1 MKKLFLMFMM
11 ALFTVS
17 MTSAQTVHE
26 SKMFDN
32 VYTTVS
38 VGAVNPTT
46 VWNGVKNVRPK
57 FGIEVGKQISTLYT
71 TGLEFT
77 AGVNTTGVKTA
88 FDDMSL
94 LWLHKFNVT
103 NAIWGYC
110 PDARWDFNVVGGLGW
125 GHDMVIRDNYGVV
138 QAGIEV
144 AYNFND
150 TWSLIA
156 KPNIEWNRVND
167 GLNVNHSDLGLAIG
181 VSYKFPNTDGTRGF
195 AVCDEDFLNSLVN
208 ELRAD
213 LELKE
218 QTLNGQKEINRQL
231 NDTLAVYKAHACETP
246 DTVFITKPIGP
257 TIGFT
262 INSAVI
268 DPHQEMNVINIAK
281 NYGDKKIVVKGYA
294 DAATGTPEYNM
305 ELSGKRAEAVKQLLI
320 KHGVKEENIT
330 TKAEGGQINLN
341 PFYTSDYMNRC
352 VLFTIE

>member
-1 MKKLFLMFMM
+1 MKKFFLMIMM

-17 MTSAQTVHE
+17 MTSAQVHE
-26 SKMFDN
+26 GKMFDN
-32 VYTTVS
+32 IYTTVS
-38 VGAVNPTT
+38 VSGVLPTT
-46 VWNGVKNVRPK
+46 DFQVGTTEFRKNWRSE
-57 FGIEVGKQISTLYT
+57 FGIEVGKQVTTLYT

-94 LWLHKFNVT
+94 LWLHKFNIA

-138 QAGIEV
+138 QAGVEV

-156 KPNIEWNRVND
+156 KPTIEWNRVND

-195 AVCDEDFLNSLVN
+195 TLCDEDFLNSLVN

-218 QTLNGQKEINRQL
+218 QALNGQKELNNQL
-231 NDTLAVYKAHACETP
+231 NAQLQSHKCAV
-246 DTVFITKPIGP
+246 DTVIIDNTIAP
-257 TIGFT
+257 TIGF
-262 INSAVI
+262 
-268 DPHQEMNVINIAK
+268 VINKAELTSQSDAYLYSIAQAYK
-281 NYGDKKIVVKGYA
+281 DSELIVKGYA
-294 DAATGTPEYNM
+294 DVKTGNPEYNM
-305 ELSGKRAEAVKQLLI
+305 ELSKKRAEVVKNKLI
-320 KHGVKEENIT
+320 EYGATNVSIEALGDT
-330 TKAEGGQINLN
+330 VQ
-341 PFYTSDYMNRC
+341 PFADNDMNR
-352 VLFTIE
+352 VAIVIKK

>member
-1 MKKLFLMFMM
+1 MKKFFLMIMM

-17 MTSAQTVHE
+17 MTSAQVHE
-26 SKMFDN
+26 GKMFDN
-32 VYTTVS
+32 IYTTVS
-38 VGAVNPTT
+38 VSGVLPTT
-46 VWNGVKNVRPK
+46 DFQVGTTEFRKNWRSE
-57 FGIEVGKQISTLYT
+57 FGIEVGKQITTLYT

-94 LWLHKFNVT
+94 LWLHKFNVA

-110 PDARWDFNVVGGLGW
+110 PDAKWDFNVVGGLGW

-156 KPNIEWNRVND
+156 KPTIEWSHVND

-195 AVCDEDFLNSLVN
+195 TLCDEDFLNSLVN

-218 QTLNGQKEINRQL
+218 QALNGQKELNNQL
-231 NDTLAVYKAHACETP
+231 NNQLAELQSHKCAV
-246 DTVFITKPIGP
+246 DTVIIDNTIAP
-257 TIGFT
+257 TIGF
-262 INSAVI
+262 
-268 DPHQEMNVINIAK
+268 VINKAELTSQSDVYLYSIAQAYK
-281 NYGDKKIVVKGYA
+281 DSELIVKGYA
-294 DAATGTPEYNM
+294 DVKTGNPEYNM
-305 ELSGKRAEAVKQLLI
+305 ELSKKRAEVVKNKLI
-320 KHGVKEENIT
+320 EYGATNVSIEALGDT
-330 TKAEGGQINLN
+330 VQ
-341 PFYTSDYMNRC
+341 PFANNDMNR
-352 VLFTIE
+352 VAIVIKK

>member
-1 MKKLFLMFMM
+1 MKKFFLMIMM

-17 MTSAQTVHE
+17 MTSAQVHE
-26 SKMFDN
+26 GKMFDN

-46 VWNGVKNVRPK
+46 VWNGVKNVRPE
-57 FGIEVGKQISTLYT
+57 FGIEVGKQVTTLYT

-94 LWLHKFNVT
+94 LWLHKFNVA

-125 GHDMVIRDNYGVV
+125 GHDMVVRDNYGVV
-138 QAGIEV
+138 QTGIEV

-156 KPNIEWNRVND
+156 KPTIEWSHVND

-181 VSYKFPNTDGTRGF
+181 VSYKFPNVGGGRGF
-195 AVCDEDFLNSLVN
+195 VPCDEDFLNSLVN

-218 QTLNGQKEINRQL
+218 QALNGQKELNNQL
-231 NDTLAVYKAHACETP
+231 NNQLAELQSHKCAV
-246 DTVFITKPIGP
+246 DTVIIDNTIAP
-257 TIGFT
+257 TIGF
-262 INSAVI
+262 
-268 DPHQEMNVINIAK
+268 VINKAELTSQSDAYLYSIAQAYK
-281 NYGDKKIVVKGYA
+281 NSELIVKGYA
-294 DAATGTPEYNM
+294 DVKTGNPEYNM
-305 ELSGKRAEAVKQLLI
+305 ELSKKRAEVVKNKLI
-320 KHGVKEENIT
+320 EYGATNVSIEALGDT
-330 TKAEGGQINLN
+330 VQ
-341 PFYTSDYMNRC
+341 PFTDNDMNR
-352 VLFTIE
+352 VAIVIKK

>member
-1 MKKLFLMFMM
+1 MKKFFLMIMM

-17 MTSAQTVHE
+17 MTSAQVHE
-26 SKMFDN
+26 GKMFDN
-32 VYTTVS
+32 IYTTVS
-38 VGAVNPTT
+38 VSGVLPTT
-46 VWNGVKNVRPK
+46 DFQVGTTEFRKNWRPE
-57 FGIEVGKQISTLYT
+57 FGIEVGKQVTTLYT

-94 LWLHKFNVT
+94 LWLHKFNVA

-110 PDARWDFNVVGGLGW
+110 PDAKWDFNVVGGLGW

-138 QAGIEV
+138 QTGIEV

-156 KPNIEWNRVND
+156 KPTIEWSHVND

-195 AVCDEDFLNSLVN
+195 VPCDEGFLNSLVN

-218 QTLNGQKEINRQL
+218 QALNGQKELNNQL
-231 NDTLAVYKAHACETP
+231 NAQLQSHKCAV
-246 DTVFITKPIGP
+246 DTVIIDNTIAP
-257 TIGFT
+257 TIGF
-262 INSAVI
+262 
-268 DPHQEMNVINIAK
+268 VINKAELTSQSDAYLYSIAQAYK
-281 NYGDKKIVVKGYA
+281 DSELIVKGYA
-294 DAATGTPEYNM
+294 DVKTGNPEYNM
-305 ELSGKRAEAVKQLLI
+305 ELSKKRAEVVKNKLI
-320 KHGVKEENIT
+320 KYGATNVSIEALGDT
-330 TKAEGGQINLN
+330 VQ
-341 PFYTSDYMNRC
+341 PFADNDMNR
-352 VLFTIE
+352 VAIVIKK

>member
-46 VWNGVKNVRPK
+46 VWNGVKNVRPE

-167 GLNVNHSDLGLAIG
+167 GLNVNHSDLGLAVG
-181 VSYKFPNTDGTRGF
+181 VSYKFPNAGGSRGF
-195 AVCDEDFLNSLVN
+195 VPCDEDFLNSLVN

-218 QTLNGQKEINRQL
+218 QALNGQKELNNQL
-231 NDTLAVYKAHACETP
+231 NNQLAELQSHKCAV
-246 DTVFITKPIGP
+246 DTVIIDNTIAP
-257 TIGFT
+257 TIGF
-262 INSAVI
+262 
-268 DPHQEMNVINIAK
+268 VINKAELTSQSDAYLYSIAQAYK
-281 NYGDKKIVVKGYA
+281 DSELIVKGYA
-294 DAATGTPEYNM
+294 DVKTGNPEYNM
-305 ELSGKRAEAVKQLLI
+305 ELSKKRAEVVKNKLI
-320 KHGVKEENIT
+320 EYGATNVSIEALGDT
-330 TKAEGGQINLN
+330 VQ
-341 PFYTSDYMNRC
+341 PFANNDMNR
-352 VLFTIE
+352 VAIVIKK

>member
-38 VGAVNPTT
+38 VSAVNPTT
-46 VWNGVKNVRPK
+46 VWNGVKNVRPE

-138 QAGIEV
+138 QTGIEV

-156 KPNIEWNRVND
+156 KPNIEWHHVND

-181 VSYKFPNTDGTRGF
+181 VSYKFPNVGGGRGF
-195 AVCDEDFLNSLVN
+195 VPCDEDFLNSLVN

-218 QTLNGQKEINRQL
+218 QALNGQKELNNQL
-231 NDTLAVYKAHACETP
+231 HAQLAELQSHKCEV
-246 DTVFITKPIGP
+246 DTVIIDNTIAP
-257 TIGFT
+257 TIGF
-262 INSAVI
+262 
-268 DPHQEMNVINIAK
+268 VINKSELTSQSDAYLYSIAQAYK
-281 NYGDKKIVVKGYA
+281 DSELIVKGYA
-294 DAATGTPEYNM
+294 DVKTGNPEYNM
-305 ELSGKRAEAVKQLLI
+305 ELSKKRAEVVKNKLI
-320 KHGVKEENIT
+320 EYGATNVSIEALGDT
-330 TKAEGGQINLN
+330 VQ
-341 PFYTSDYMNRC
+341 PFANNDMNR
-352 VLFTIE
+352 VAIVIKK

>member
-11 ALFTVS
+11 ALFTMS

-46 VWNGVKNVRPK
+46 AGVKNVRPE
-57 FGIEVGKQISTLYT
+57 FGIEVGKQVTTLYT

-94 LWLHKFNVT
+94 LWLHKLNLT
-103 NAIWGYC
+103 NMIYMYT
-110 PDARWDFNVVGGLGW
+110 PDARWDVNIVGGLGW
-125 GHDMVIRDNYGVV
+125 GHDMVFRDNYGVV

-150 TWSLIA
+150 TWSIVA
-156 KPNIEWNRVND
+156 KPNIEWNHASN

-181 VSYKFPNTDGTRGF
+181 VSYKFPNVGGGRGF
-195 AVCDEDFLNSLVN
+195 VLCDEDFLNSLVN

-218 QTLNGQKEINRQL
+218 QVLSGQKALNKQL
-231 NDTLAVYKAHACETP
+231 NAQLQSHKCTV
-246 DTVFITKPIGP
+246 DTVIIDNTIAP
-257 TIGFT
+257 TIGFV
-262 INSAVI
+262 INSSKLTKQSDAYLY
-268 DPHQEMNVINIAK
+268 QIAQSYK
-281 NYGDKKIVVKGYA
+281 DIVVKGYA
-294 DAATGTPEYNM
+294 DAKTGNPEYNM
-305 ELSGKRAEAVKQLLI
+305 KLSKKRAEAVKAKLI
-320 KHGVKEENIT
+320 EYGATNVSIEALGDT
-330 TKAEGGQINLN
+330 VQ
-341 PFYTSDYMNRC
+341 PFADNDMNR
-352 VLFTIE
+352 VVIVIKK

>member
-1 MKKLFLMFMM
+1 MKKFFLMLMM
-11 ALFTVS
+11 ALFVVS

-46 VWNGVKNVRPK
+46 VWNGVKNVRPE
-57 FGIEVGKQISTLYT
+57 FGIEVGKQITTLYT

-94 LWLHKFNVT
+94 LWLHKFNVA

-125 GHDMVIRDNYGVV
+125 GHDMVVRDNYGVV

-156 KPNIEWNRVND
+156 KPNIEWNHTEEGFTINE
-167 GLNVNHSDLGLAIG
+167 SDLGLAIG
-181 VSYKFPNTDGTRGF
+181 VSYKFPNVDGGRGF
-195 AVCDEDFLNSLVN
+195 VPCDEGFLNSLVN

-218 QTLNGQKEINRQL
+218 QALNGQKELNNQL
-231 NDTLAVYKAHACETP
+231 NNQLAELQSHKCAV
-246 DTVFITKPIGP
+246 DTVIIDNTIAP
-257 TIGFT
+257 TIGF
-262 INSAVI
+262 
-268 DPHQEMNVINIAK
+268 VINKAELTSQSDAYLYSIAQAYK
-281 NYGDKKIVVKGYA
+281 DSELIVKGYA
-294 DAATGTPEYNM
+294 DVKTGNPEYNM
-305 ELSGKRAEAVKQLLI
+305 ELSKKRAEVVKNKLI
-320 KHGVKEENIT
+320 EYGATNVSIEALGDT
-330 TKAEGGQINLN
+330 VQ
-341 PFYTSDYMNRC
+341 PFADNDMNRIAI
-352 VLFTIE
+352 VIKK

>member
-46 VWNGVKNVRPK
+46 VWNGVKNVRPE
-57 FGIEVGKQISTLYT
+57 FGIEVGKQVTTLYT

-94 LWLHKFNVT
+94 LWLHKFNVA

-156 KPNIEWNRVND
+156 KPTIEWSHVND
-167 GLNVNHSDLGLAIG
+167 GLNVNHSDLGLAVG
-181 VSYKFPNTDGTRGF
+181 VSYKFPNVGGGRGF
-195 AVCDEDFLNSLVN
+195 IPCDEDFLNSLVN

-218 QTLNGQKEINRQL
+218 QALNGQKELNNQL
-231 NDTLAVYKAHACETP
+231 NAQLAELQSHKCAV
-246 DTVFITKPIGP
+246 DTVIIDNTIAP
-257 TIGFT
+257 TIGF
-262 INSAVI
+262 
-268 DPHQEMNVINIAK
+268 VINKAELTSQSDAYLYSIAQAYK
-281 NYGDKKIVVKGYA
+281 DSELIVKGYA
-294 DAATGTPEYNM
+294 DAKTGNPEYNM
-305 ELSGKRAEAVKQLLI
+305 ELSKKRAEVVKNKLI
-320 KHGVKEENIT
+320 EYGATNVSIEALGDT
-330 TKAEGGQINLN
+330 VQ
-341 PFYTSDYMNRC
+341 PFADNNMNR
-352 VLFTIE
+352 VAIVIKK

>member
-1 MKKLFLMFMM
+1 MKKFFLMIMM

-17 MTSAQTVHE
+17 MTSAQVHE
-26 SKMFDN
+26 GKMFDN

-46 VWNGVKNVRPK
+46 AGVKNVRPE
-57 FGIEVGKQISTLYT
+57 FGIEVGKQVTTLYT

-110 PDARWDFNVVGGLGW
+110 PDAKWDFNVVGGLGW
-125 GHDMVIRDNYGVV
+125 GHDMVVRDNYGVV

-156 KPNIEWNRVND
+156 KPNIEWCHVND
-167 GLNVNHSDLGLAIG
+167 GFNVNHSDLGLAIG
-181 VSYKFPNTDGTRGF
+181 VSYKLPNVGGGRGF
-195 AVCDEDFLNSLVN
+195 VSCDEDFLNEMVN
-208 ELRAD
+208 QLKAD

-218 QTLNGQKEINRQL
+218 QVLNGQKALNKQL
-231 NDTLAVYKAHACETP
+231 NAQLAKLQSHSCAVG
-246 DTVFITKPIGP
+246 TVIIDNTIAP
-257 TIGFT
+257 TIGF
-262 INSAVI
+262 
-268 DPHQEMNVINIAK
+268 VINKAELTKQSDAYLHSIAQVYK
-281 NYGDKKIVVKGYA
+281 DSELIVKGYA
-294 DAATGTPEYNM
+294 DVKTGNPEYNM
-305 ELSGKRAEAVKQLLI
+305 ELSKKRAEVVKNKLI
-320 KHGVKEENIT
+320 EYGATNVSIEAFGDT
-330 TKAEGGQINLN
+330 VQ
-341 PFYTSDYMNRC
+341 PFADNDMNR
-352 VLFTIE
+352 VAIVVKK

>member
-46 VWNGVKNVRPK
+46 VWNGVKNVRPE

-125 GHDMVIRDNYGVV
+125 GHDMIIRDNYGVV
-138 QAGIEV
+138 QTGIEV
-144 AYNFND
+144 SYNFND

-156 KPNIEWNRVND
+156 KPNIEWHHVND
-167 GLNVNHSDLGLAIG
+167 GLNVNHSDLRLAIG
-181 VSYKFPNTDGTRGF
+181 VSYKFPNVGGGRGF
-195 AVCDEDFLNSLVN
+195 VPCDEAFLNEMVN
-208 ELRAD
+208 QLRAD

-218 QTLNGQKEINRQL
+218 QALNGQKEL
-231 NDTLAVYKAHACETP
+231 NDQLHAQLAELQSHKCAI
-246 DTVFITKPIGP
+246 DTVIIDNTIAP
-257 TIGFT
+257 TIGF
-262 INSAVI
+262 
-268 DPHQEMNVINIAK
+268 VINKAELTSQSDAYLYSIAQAYK
-281 NYGDKKIVVKGYA
+281 DSELIVKGYA
-294 DAATGTPEYNM
+294 DAKTGNPEYNM
-305 ELSGKRAEAVKQLLI
+305 ELSKKRAEVVKTKLI
-320 KHGVKEENIT
+320 KYGATNVSIEALGDT
-330 TKAEGGQINLN
+330 VQ
-341 PFYTSDYMNRC
+341 PFADNDMNR
-352 VLFTIE
+352 VAIVIKK

>member
-1 MKKLFLMFMM
+1 MKKFFLMIMM

-17 MTSAQTVHE
+17 MTSAQVHE
-26 SKMFDN
+26 GKMLDN

-46 VWNGVKNVRPK
+46 VWNGVKNIRPE
-57 FGIEVGKQISTLYT
+57 FGIEVGKQVTTLYT

-144 AYNFND
+144 AYNFNN

-156 KPNIEWNRVND
+156 KPNIEWSHVND

-181 VSYKFPNTDGTRGF
+181 VSYKFPNVGGGRGF
-195 AVCDEDFLNSLVN
+195 VPCDEDFLNEMVN
-208 ELRAD
+208 QLRAD
-213 LELKE
+213 IELKE
-218 QTLNGQKEINRQL
+218 QTLNVQNELNNQL
-231 NDTLAVYKAHACETP
+231 KAQLAELQSHKCAV
-246 DTVFITKPIGP
+246 DTVIIDNTIAP
-257 TIGFT
+257 TIGF
-262 INSAVI
+262 
-268 DPHQEMNVINIAK
+268 VINKAELTSQSDAYLYSIAQAYK
-281 NYGDKKIVVKGYA
+281 DSELIVKGYA
-294 DAATGTPEYNM
+294 DAKTGNPEYNM
-305 ELSGKRAEAVKQLLI
+305 ELSKKRAEVVKDKLI
-320 KHGVKEENIT
+320 EYGATNVSIEALGDT
-330 TKAEGGQINLN
+330 VQ
-341 PFYTSDYMNRC
+341 PFANNDMNRIAI
-352 VLFTIE
+352 VIKK

>member
-1 MKKLFLMFMM
+1 MKKFFLMIMM

-17 MTSAQTVHE
+17 MTSAQVHE
-26 SKMFDN
+26 GKMFDN
-32 VYTTVS
+32 VYTTVL

-46 VWNGVKNVRPK
+46 VWNGVKNVRPE
-57 FGIEVGKQISTLYT
+57 FGIEVGKQVTTLYT

-88 FDDMSL
+88 FDNMSL
-94 LWLHKFNVT
+94 LWLHKFNVA

-110 PDARWDFNVVGGLGW
+110 PDAKWDFNVVGGLGW

-156 KPNIEWNRVND
+156 KPNIEWNHVND

-218 QTLNGQKEINRQL
+218 QTLNGQKELNNQL
-231 NDTLAVYKAHACETP
+231 NNQLAELQSHKCAV
-246 DTVFITKPIGP
+246 DTVIIDNTIAP
-257 TIGFT
+257 TIGF
-262 INSAVI
+262 
-268 DPHQEMNVINIAK
+268 VINKAELTSQSDAYLYSIAQAYK
-281 NYGDKKIVVKGYA
+281 DSELIVKGYA
-294 DAATGTPEYNM
+294 DVKTGNPEYNM
-305 ELSGKRAEAVKQLLI
+305 ELSKKRAEVVKNKLI
-320 KHGVKEENIT
+320 EYGATNVSIEALGDT
-330 TKAEGGQINLN
+330 VQ
-341 PFYTSDYMNRC
+341 PFAHNDMNR
-352 VLFTIE
+352 VAIVIKK

>member
-1 MKKLFLMFMM
+1 MKKFFLMIMM

-17 MTSAQTVHE
+17 MTSAQVHE
-26 SKMFDN
+26 GKMFDN

-46 VWNGVKNVRPK
+46 VWNGVKNVRPE
-57 FGIEVGKQISTLYT
+57 FGIEVGKQVTTLYT

-88 FDDMSL
+88 FDDISL
-94 LWLHKFNVT
+94 FWLHKINVA

-110 PDARWDFNVVGGLGW
+110 PDAKWDFNVVGGLGW

-156 KPNIEWNRVND
+156 KPNIEWHHVND
-167 GLNVNHSDLGLAIG
+167 GLNVNHSNLGLAVG
-181 VSYKFPNTDGTRGF
+181 VSYKFPNVGGGRGF
-195 AVCDEDFLNSLVN
+195 VPCDEDFLNSLVN

-218 QTLNGQKEINRQL
+218 QALNGQKELNNQL
-231 NDTLAVYKAHACETP
+231 NNQLAELQSHKCAV
-246 DTVFITKPIGP
+246 DTVIIDNTIAP
-257 TIGFT
+257 TIGF
-262 INSAVI
+262 
-268 DPHQEMNVINIAK
+268 VINKAELTSQSNAYLYSIAQAYK
-281 NYGDKKIVVKGYA
+281 DSELIVKGYA
-294 DAATGTPEYNM
+294 DVKTGNPEYNM
-305 ELSGKRAEAVKQLLI
+305 ELSKKRAEVVKNKLI
-320 KHGVKEENIT
+320 EYGATNVSIEALGDTVQPFEN
-330 TKAEGGQINLN
+330 N
-341 PFYTSDYMNRC
+341 DMNR
-352 VLFTIE
+352 VAIVIKK